1 MSDSQKFI
9 ARNRAPRVQ
18 IEYDVELYGSEKT
31 VQLPFVMGVMSDLAG
46 KSHVEQP
53 APGDRK
59 FLEIDVDNFDDRMK
73 AMAPRVAFAVPNTLT
88 GEGNLEVDLT
98 FEKMSDFD
106 PGAIAAKIGPLKALL
121 EARTQ
126 LSNLMAYMDG
136 KAGAE
141 RLIET
146 ILSDPSLLAALG
158 AAAPAG
164 SAEADAALDRLR
176 ALAPTEPAEA
186 AEHAEEDRSDAILSS
201 LAAAAP
207 EEGPEADATSDVLS
221 GLAAAAPVEEERDDT
236 GDILSALT
244 TGASE
249 ERPAED
255 TTCRVLSGLAGQAPV
270 AEDVEEEQDTTG
282 AILSGLAATAPED
295 EAVRDTTTDVLSGL
309 SAHAPVEE
317 ETDTFEDILSGLAA
331 SAPQDASSE
340 ETTSDVLSGL
350 SARAP
355 VEEETDTFDDI
366 LSGLA
371 TSAHEE
377 APTEDTTSG
386 VLSGLSAHAPVE
398 EETDTFED
406 ILSGLAT
413 SAHEEATTEDTTTD
427 VLSGLSAHAPVEEET
442 DTFEDILSG
451 LAASAPQDA
460 SSEET
465 TSDVLSGLS
474 ARAPVEEETDTF
486 EDILSGLATSAPQDA
501 SEDAT
506 AEILSDMTAR
516 AGEPAPGADQASAIL
531 ADLSVS
537 PAPAPEPDAR
547 TEDILAELGTGQTRL
562 PPRDTD
568 TDDGLD
574 DLLADLDP
582 APPAE
587 TGDDGLDDIL
597 GDLGVA
603 ALDDARMIEPIEDAP
618 VAKDDPAPVA
628 QTDDLGLD
636 DLLGGPDTAE
646 PAGIGVADDD
656 GLDDLL
662 GDLGTLMGD
671 EADEAATRDDETAVG
686 EVDDDGLD
694 DLLGDLAVAG
704 GEDGKV
710 PDVLAEPPG
719 DGGQG
724 AAPGPEA
731 DPLDDLLNSLT
742 DLTMDGADAEED
754 AASPDVGL
762 LDDLPSAV
770 EAPPQSEPDLVFG
783 SMTADR
789 PDPQRLNRKR
799 FRIALFGDFS
809 GRAARGALETGD
821 ALAARAPVMLDPDSV
836 EEIISRFA
844 GDLVLPVGRDGA
856 GVKVP
861 VSGLDDLHPDE
872 IYEKVELF
880 AELNGLRG
888 QLKAGATSAG
898 ALARLKQWAEA
909 HDVPLAPTH
918 RRSAA
923 TSVPADRKLSDFQRL
938 IGDHGATLTQTS
950 PVEDMIARIIGPHV
964 RRAPDMDAVKLVD
977 EAISSAMRLILHHP
991 DFQALESQWRSL
1003 DLLARSIEADDK
1015 LDVMLYDVSAEEIA
1029 ADLAAA
1035 EDLAQSGIVRLLTG
1049 PPLDEET
1056 GRGGY
1061 SALIGLYTFEE
1072 TPPHA
1077 QILGR
1082 IARVAAH
1089 VDAPFVA
1096 AMSPGFLEVKKE
1108 DRHPLVAEAWDTLR
1122 AMPEAAYIGLAT
1134 PRFMLRRPYGAKSEP
1149 IYEFDFEEFTMAEG
1163 LKGLLWANPVVLV
1176 TILMAQSFRRNG
1188 PALDLGSVM
1197 SLGDVPFHFI
1207 TDRYGDQVALPCTER
1222 NLTLSRVE
1230 DVMARGFMPVVSIK
1244 GRDEIRLGSFNALG
1258 GAPIRGA
1265 WSDLPPPE
1273 TSPPRPPAPKKETPS
1288 VTETTDIMAELDDI
1302 LSGFSDDAAAAQP
1315 AQSASGGDGDIDAD
1329 LAALLEDL

>member
-221 GLAAAAPVEEERDDT
+221 GLAAAAPVEEERDGT

-249 ERPAED
+249 ERPSED
-255 TTCRVLSGLAGQAPV
+255 TTSRVLSGLAGQAPV
-270 AEDVEEEQDTTG
+270 AEDVEEEQDTFKD
-282 AILSGLAATAPED
+282 ILSGLAATAPED

-309 SAHAPVEE
+309 SARAPVEE
-317 ETDTFEDILSGLAA
+317 ETDTFEDILSGLATSAHEEA
-331 SAPQDASSE
+331 STED
-340 ETTSDVLSGL
+340 TTTDVLSGL

-371 TSAHEE
+371 TSA
-377 APTEDTTSG
+377 
-386 VLSGLSAHAPVE
+386 
-398 EETDTFED
+398 
-406 ILSGLAT
+406 
-413 SAHEEATTEDTTTD
+413 
-427 VLSGLSAHAPVEEET
+427 
-442 DTFEDILSG
+442 
-451 LAASAPQDA
+451 PQDA
-460 SSEET
+460 
-465 TSDVLSGLS
+465 
-474 ARAPVEEETDTF
+474 P
-486 EDILSGLATSAPQDA
+486 
-501 SEDAT
+501 EDAT

-531 ADLSVS
+531 GDLSVS

-582 APPAE
+582 TPPAE

-636 DLLGGPDTAE
+636 DLLGGADTAE

-662 GDLGTLMGD
+662 GDLGALMGD
-671 EADEAATRDDETAVG
+671 EADEAATREDATAVG

-724 AAPGPEA
+724 AAPGPEV

-836 EEIISRFA
+836 EEIIARFA

-1302 LSGFSDDAAAAQP
+1302 LSGFSDDAAPAQP
-1315 AQSASGGDGDIDAD
+1315 ALSASGGDGDIDAD